1 MFFDYSG
8 NGGGVGIDPPP
19 PNNPPASPPPLTT
32 AYIITP
38 TTIKI
43 RIIKIQIHALIPFL
57 FIILTSF
64 LFIEYKLHLGS
75 R

>member
-38 TTIKI
+38 TAIKI
-43 RIIKIQIHALIPFL
+43 RIIKIHALIPFL